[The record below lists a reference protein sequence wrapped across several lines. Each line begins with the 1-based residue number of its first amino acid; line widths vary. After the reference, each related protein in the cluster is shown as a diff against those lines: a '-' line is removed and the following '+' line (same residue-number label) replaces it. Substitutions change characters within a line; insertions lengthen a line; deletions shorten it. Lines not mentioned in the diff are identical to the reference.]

1 MSYMNSE
8 LRFQVGPGAPN
19 FSCAP
24 GPMWS

>member
-1 MSYMNSE
+1 MNKKLTFE
-8 LRFQVGPGAPN
+8 VGPGAPN

>member
-1 MSYMNSE
+1 MNSE